1 MLSQNR
7 QLILCAWSSSEN
19 NNNNAWIVNANDGN
33 VNNNNKNNNNYVRC
47 VLAFWNKAIIQNI
60 CRNSTD
66 YGLLECAGFI
76 LKRAVDS
83 RVQET
88 RPGVK
93 QKNGQLILCAWSS
106 SEYSSNN
113 AWEVNA
119 NNGNVNNNNKN
130 NNNKYVRCVLAFWD
144 KTNMS
149 VFILPEL
156 AGLRSG
162 RVSIFYF
169 QKGCRQPGEETRRL
183 LSQNRQLILCAWSSS
198 EYSNN
203 NAWNVNGSNGWLNN
217 GNNKANNA
225 FYVRCVLAF
234 GNKI

>member
-7 QLILCAWSSSEN
+7 QLILCAWSSSEYDYGY
-19 NNNNAWIVNANDGN
+19 AWGVYADSGGVNSCGKSNFNG
-33 VNNNNKNNNNYVRC
+33 YVRC

-106 SEYSSNN
+106 SENNDGN
-113 AWEVNA
+113 AWLVYASDGHVNLDY
-119 NNGNVNNNNKN
+119 KN
-130 NNNKYVRCVLAFWD
+130 DYGYVRCVLAFWD

-225 FYVRCVLAF
+225 FYVRCVLAL

>member
-7 QLILCAWSSSEN
+7 QLVLCVWSSSEYD
-19 NNNNAWIVNANDGN
+19 NNNAWIVNANDGN

-47 VLAFWNKAIIQNI
+47 VLAFWNKAMIQNI

-76 LKRAVDS
+76 LKRAADS

-169 QKGCRQPGEETRRL
+169 QKGCRQPGEETRPGVKPKQAADIVRL
-183 LSQNRQLILCAWSSS
+183 
-198 EYSNN
+198 
-203 NAWNVNGSNGWLNN
+203 V
-217 GNNKANNA
+217 
-225 FYVRCVLAF
+225 FVRV
-234 GNKI
+234 

>member
-1 MLSQNR
+1 VLSQNR

-93 QKNGQLILCAWSS
+93 QKKRAADI
-106 SEYSSNN
+106 
-113 AWEVNA
+113 
-119 NNGNVNNNNKN
+119 
-130 NNNKYVRCVLAFWD
+130 VRL
-144 KTNMS
+144 
-149 VFILPEL
+149 VFV
-156 AGLRSG
+156 
-162 RVSIFYF
+162 RV
-169 QKGCRQPGEETRRL
+169 
-183 LSQNRQLILCAWSSS
+183 
-198 EYSNN
+198 
-203 NAWNVNGSNGWLNN
+203 
-217 GNNKANNA
+217 
-225 FYVRCVLAF
+225 
-234 GNKI
+234 

>member
-1 MLSQNR
+1 M
-7 QLILCAWSSSEN
+7 CVWSSSEYT
-19 NNNNAWIVNANDGN
+19 NNNAWNVNANNGN
-33 VNNNNKNNNNYVRC
+33 VDWNNKNNNNNYVRC

-106 SEYSSNN
+106 SEYDNNN
-113 AWEVNA
+113 AWNVNA
-119 NNGNVNNNNKN
+119 NSGNVNNNNKN
-130 NNNKYVRCVLAFWD
+130 NNN
-144 KTNMS
+144 
-149 VFILPEL
+149 
-156 AGLRSG
+156 G
-162 RVSIFYF
+162 
-169 QKGCRQPGEETRRL
+169 
-183 LSQNRQLILCAWSSS
+183 
-198 EYSNN
+198 
-203 NAWNVNGSNGWLNN
+203 
-217 GNNKANNA
+217 
-225 FYVRCVLAF
+225 YVRCVLAF

>member
-7 QLILCAWSSSEN
+7 
-19 NNNNAWIVNANDGN
+19 
-33 VNNNNKNNNNYVRC
+33 
-47 VLAFWNKAIIQNI
+47 
-60 CRNSTD
+60 
-66 YGLLECAGFI
+66 
-76 LKRAVDS
+76 
-83 RVQET
+83 
-88 RPGVK
+88 
-93 QKNGQLILCAWSS
+93 QLILCAWSS

-119 NNGNVNNNNKN
+119 NNGNVNNNNK

-169 QKGCRQPGEETRRL
+169 QKGCRQPGEETRPGVK
-183 LSQNRQLILCAWSSS
+183 QKNGQLILCAWSSS
-198 EYSNN
+198 EYTNTY
-203 NAWNVNGSNGWLNN
+203 AWGVGARNGSVAWSHKGSYY
-217 GNNKANNA
+217 G
-225 FYVRCVLAF
+225 YVRCVLAF
-234 GNKI
+234 WDKTNMSVFILPELAGLRSGRVSIFYFQKGCRQPGEETRPGVKSKQAADIVRLVFVRV